1 LPLFSKHV
9 DRLRVP
15 AIQRLTLL
23 CMAVALAMLGLG
35 GAILLDLRADAWRQ
49 AEQASYNL
57 ALALSRDISRNIH
70 MFDLSLQG
78 VITTLEQPGIDQ
90 LVPEMRQMML
100 FNRAASTEY
109 MGSML
114 VLGLDGRVLASTQS
128 LHPDPVS
135 MADREQFLVHQQ
147 NPDVGLFIS
156 RPYQSRLTGGAWS
169 IAISRRLNRPDGSFG
184 GVVTGGLRLAY
195 FRDLVGKLEL
205 GSQGRFTLFRSD
217 GRVIIHLPGNNNG
230 VDWDLSVNPLFRRFA
245 ATSAGNLSARSELDG
260 IERLYTFRHLG
271 GLPLLVTIG
280 VADVDIYAA
289 WRRKAIGIGSIL
301 AVLCGATMGLCIL
314 FRREIQRRMAA
325 EVALQ
330 AAADQL
336 SVAATT
342 DGLTGLANRR
352 AFDQALSKEWLRAIR
367 GQQPI
372 ALLMLDAD
380 CFKLFNDRY
389 GHLPGDDVLRGIAGC
404 IVQSLR
410 RPADTGAR
418 FGGEEFVAL
427 LPETEQ
433 PGAYIVAEKIRDA
446 VAALNIPHDGSV
458 HARVTISVGVAVLSP
473 AVGDLAE
480 TLIAQADAAL
490 YAAKRAGRNR
500 VCTALHDETR
510 PIVWTAAPQ
519 VTA

>member
-1 LPLFSKHV
+1 
-9 DRLRVP
+9 
-15 AIQRLTLL
+15 
-23 CMAVALAMLGLG
+23 MAVALGMLGLG

-57 ALALSRDISRNIH
+57 ALALSRDISRNIR

-78 VITTLEQPGIDQ
+78 EIAALEQPGIDQ
-90 LVPEMRQMML
+90 LTPVMRQMML
-100 FNRAASTEY
+100 FTRAASAEY

-114 VLGLDGRVLASTQS
+114 VLGPDGRVLASTQS
-128 LHPDPVS
+128 PNPEPVS
-135 MADREQFLVHQQ
+135 MADREQFRVHQQ
-147 NPDVGLFIS
+147 NSNVGLFIS
-156 RPYQSRLTGGAWS
+156 RPYQSRLTRGEWS

-195 FRDLVGKLEL
+195 FRDLVGKLDL
-205 GSQGRFTLFRSD
+205 GSHGTFTLFRSD
-217 GRVIIHLPGNNNG
+217 GRVIIHVPGDDNEI
-230 VDWDLSVNPLFRRFA
+230 DQDLSANPLFREFA
-245 ATSAGNLSARSELDG
+245 ATPAGNLSARSRVDG
-260 IERLYTFRHLG
+260 IERMYTVRHLS

-280 VADVDIYAA
+280 LANDDIYAA

-301 AVLCGATMGLCIL
+301 AVLCGATMGLCLL

-342 DGLTGLANRR
+342 DGLTGLANRQ
-352 AFDQALSKEWLRAIR
+352 AFDQALRKEWLRAIR

-389 GHLPGDDVLRGIAGC
+389 GHLQGDDVLRGIAGC
-404 IVQSLR
+404 IVRHLR
-410 RPADTGAR
+410 RPGDTGAR
-418 FGGEEFVAL
+418 FGGEEFIAL
-427 LPETEQ
+427 LPETEP
-433 PGAYIVAEKIRDA
+433 PGAYIAAEKIRHA
-446 VAALNIPHDGSV
+446 VAALDIPHDDSP
-458 HARVTISVGVAVLSP
+458 HERVTISVGVAALRP

-490 YAAKRAGRNR
+490 YEAKRAGRNR
-500 VCTALHDETR
+500 VCNASYHDPA
-510 PIVWTAAPQ
+510 PIVWTAASQ
-519 VTA
+519 ATA